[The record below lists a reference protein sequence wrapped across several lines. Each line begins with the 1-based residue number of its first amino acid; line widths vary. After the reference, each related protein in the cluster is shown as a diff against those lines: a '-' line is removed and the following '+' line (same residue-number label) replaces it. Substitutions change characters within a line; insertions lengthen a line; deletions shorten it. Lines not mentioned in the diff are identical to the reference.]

1 MAEAVRASETPKGRD
16 TDCGEWE
23 LWSEPP
29 EHRQPV
35 GGRTKAVRDQPDQ
48 KGRKG
53 ATPSERFFKKR
64 VMNGAQCYD
73 NVREDK
79 DGNVSRIHDWEL
91 LRSSA
96 ARATEKC
103 LGKG

>member
-1 MAEAVRASETPKGRD
+1 MGNRLWRVGAGVRASRTQRASG
-16 TDCGEWE
+16 WE
-23 LWSEPP
+23 NKSSQGP
-29 EHRQPV
+29 
-35 GGRTKAVRDQPDQ
+35 ASCQ

-53 ATPSERFFKKR
+53 ATPNERVFKKR

-79 DGNVSRIHDWEL
+79 GGNVSRIHDWEL
-91 LRSSA
+91 LRSSV